1 MPPRATRP
9 AVLAT
14 FTIELGA
21 DSRSSGSSASVR
33 RTTASKF
40 TAIVRRTF
48 SQPPSANLARQAAPA
63 LFTSRS
69 SRPCFS
75 RTWSSTR
82 RGASSSVRST
92 AT

>member
-1 MPPRATRP
+1 MPPRAMRP

-14 FTIELGA
+14 FTIALGA
-21 DSRSSGSSASVR
+21 DSCSSGSSASVS

-40 TAIVRRTF
+40 TSIVRRTF
-48 SQPPSANLARQAAPA
+48 SQPPSPNGARHAAPA

-69 SRPCFS
+69 RRPCVS
-75 RTWSSTR
+75 RTWASTWA
-82 RGASSSVRST
+82 GASSSVRST